1 VGGAK
6 SQNAITDAR
15 AKLQRMK
22 EVDKKHFLERDY
34 KINASAIH
42 NQRVSMR
49 QRSQSTKKYRPSAA
63 KRLNGR
69 RAPGSSEE
77 STHKVGRHGRSIAFC
92 DRT

>member
-34 KINASAIH
+34 KINASE
-42 NQRVSMR
+42 
-49 QRSQSTKKYRPSAA
+49 
-63 KRLNGR
+63 RLSN
-69 RAPGSSEE
+69 P
-77 STHKVGRHGRSIAFC
+77 
-92 DRT
+92 